1 MVQLGP
7 TIEEAKRRFGEV
19 KTPEPPTMRERDIGA
34 LRAFIEKNNL
44 TEYLPGLATLPEG
57 LYGDPDAD
65 TILGSLGIA
74 DFIPVPSLNTGIN
87 YGLVYGGQEA
97 LRDIEKAET
106 GVDYVAP
113 VVGLGLSALEA
124 FPFLKVATKPTLGF
138 LRSVGSKLKNIE
150 TDPGTKSFAEI
161 EAGLSPEVREQYNLI
176 RANRFLMDN
185 EKIRTRSNP
194 YRMPTAIPR
203 ADEPLIASPGPRIDK
218 APEPEKIDT
227 SKRAALK
234 GAAALGALSSIPATK
249 IIDDIAST
257 APLKKAA
264 KVLPKNFSLAK
275 LKSFK
280 KAVNAA
286 KAQMRREYR
295 LYDPDAIPEVE
306 AMMDDMSDQEMLLER
321 MDTGDLDPKDMVQEI
336 RSRYPGTSSDDIVA
350 LFPEGTIS
358 KEAVDLIDPDS
369 SFVEVPRDVAEDG
382 NDFITIDELI
392 SIKLNDSSYNKSSKI
407 YKTKKEV
414 FKKLEELKK
423 RYPDMEF
430 ATGYYDYTYPEITG
444 HRIFYKKDI
453 KDLISPANNRIGE
466 ISIPSDMSID
476 IKKFVPSNKAPK

>member
-185 EKIRTRSNP
+185 EKIRTRPNP

-218 APEPEKIDT
+218 APEPEKVDT
-227 SKRAALK
+227 SRRNFLK
-234 GAAALGALSSIPATK
+234 GAAATPVAIGALSNLPINK
-249 IIDDIAST
+249 VIDDVVS
-257 APLKKAA
+257 AA
-264 KVLPKNFSLAK
+264 KPVAKKIPK
-275 LKSFK
+275 LKSFNFLSNLSEFK
-280 KAVNAA
+280 RAVL
-286 KAQMRREYR
+286 QSE
-295 LYDPDAIPEVE
+295 
-306 AMMDDMSDQEMLLER
+306 LESQ
-321 MDTGDLDPKDMVQEI
+321 D
-336 RSRYPGTSSDDIVA
+336 
-350 LFPEGTIS
+350 
-358 KEAVDLIDPDS
+358 
-369 SFVEVPRDVAEDG
+369 
-382 NDFITIDELI
+382 IDELTDFM
-392 SIKLNDSSYNKSSKI
+392 STTPKSLDELSDSQI
-407 YKTKKEV
+407 DEV
-414 FKKLEELKK
+414 FEYNYESADPRARADLKSKAGDIKPGDIKPTMLGIEEEIKEQMSDILADSNSSIRDIVEGKEQTDSVLDIFVQNMK
-423 RYPDMEF
+423 NS
-430 ATGYYDYTYPEITG
+430 GYKNSEITEFLG
-444 HRIFYKKDI
+444 RILEKD
-453 KDLISPANNRIGE
+453 
-466 ISIPSDMSID
+466 
-476 IKKFVPSNKAPK
+476 